1 LQEET
6 KCCGCITCSKETR
19 DTFAEMMNFSLLK
32 DVIFVI
38 FSVSNFCTSIGFN
51 VPYLYVAAYAETLNI
66 SKTEASYLIATI
78 GVANTVG
85 RIILGY
91 ISDKPWVNRLL
102 VYNVCLT
109 ACGICELQIGISHL
123 YVIV

>member
-1 LQEET
+1 
-6 KCCGCITCSKETR
+6 
-19 DTFAEMMNFSLLK
+19 MNFSLLK
-32 DVIFVI
+32 DMVFVI

-51 VPYLYVAAYAETLNI
+51 VPYLYVVAYAETLKLT
-66 SKTEASYLIATI
+66 KTDASYLISTI

-109 ACGICELQIGISHL
+109 ACGVCKF
-123 YVIV
+123 VI